1 MKRHNFKV
9 AGLAN
14 NHTLDLPEQF
24 KFTTDKLRDNNIQ
37 YNGAGLS
44 KHEAEEPVRFLENNT
59 EVIVL
64 SLCWDFL
71 LYHQKNPSN
80 EVHIGL
86 IKEEEN
92 IKTIQ
97 KLRADNPNATIIL
110 FLHWSFDLET
120 LPFPM
125 YRQWARDLIDAGLD
139 LVVGCHSHCVQGG
152 EKYKDGYIVYGLGNF
167 FIPNSIYANGALVF
181 PEFSRLELA
190 LEYDVVTKKAV
201 CHWIMMDDDN
211 NLSYINSEEFEDS
224 ETLKKYSPYQGMD
237 NKEYEIFFRN
247 KRRKKRLIPIYKDY
261 NKSLVNKI
269 YTIFLKS
276 RAKFARYLASVNL
289 VRWQS

>member
-1 MKRHNFKV
+1 M
-9 AGLAN
+9 
-14 NHTLDLPEQF
+14 DLPQQF
-24 KFTTDKLRDNNIQ
+24 NFTARCLNENNIQ
-37 YNGAGLS
+37 FNGAGLS
-44 KHEAEEPVRFLENNT
+44 KKEAVNPVKFIENGK
-59 EVIVL
+59 EIIIL
-64 SLCWDFL
+64 SMCWDFL
-71 LYHQKNPSN
+71 LYHQKNPTN
-80 EVHIGL
+80 GVHIGL
-86 IKEEEN
+86 INEKEN

-97 KLRADNPNATIIL
+97 KLRKENPNSTIIL
-110 FLHWSFDLET
+110 FLHWSFDLEN

-125 YRQWARDLIDAGLD
+125 YRQWSRDLIDAGLD

-152 EKYKDGYIVYGLGNF
+152 EKYKDGYIVYGIGNF
-167 FIPNSIYANGALVF
+167 FIPNSIYANGRLVF

-190 LEYDVVTKKAV
+190 FEYDVVTKKAV

>member
-1 MKRHNFKV
+1 MIIVGDIASPSIEMTEKLEKVFTENQIFKNKNIICNLEGLLVYDYSEKDKTPVLYNHIFLLETMKRHNFKV

-80 EVHIGL
+80 EAHIGL

-120 LPFPM
+120 LP
-125 YRQWARDLIDAGLD
+125 
-139 LVVGCHSHCVQGG
+139 
-152 EKYKDGYIVYGLGNF
+152 
-167 FIPNSIYANGALVF
+167 
-181 PEFSRLELA
+181 
-190 LEYDVVTKKAV
+190 
-201 CHWIMMDDDN
+201 
-211 NLSYINSEEFEDS
+211 
-224 ETLKKYSPYQGMD
+224 
-237 NKEYEIFFRN
+237 
-247 KRRKKRLIPIYKDY
+247 
-261 NKSLVNKI
+261 
-269 YTIFLKS
+269 
-276 RAKFARYLASVNL
+276 
-289 VRWQS
+289 